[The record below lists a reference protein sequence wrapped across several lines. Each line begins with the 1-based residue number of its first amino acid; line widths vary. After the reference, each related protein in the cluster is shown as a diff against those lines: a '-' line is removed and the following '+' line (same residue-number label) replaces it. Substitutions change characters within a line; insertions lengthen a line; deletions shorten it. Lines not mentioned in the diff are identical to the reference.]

1 MFLLKRVTNFQKHK
15 YFYKLEDEIFVITS
29 STVERFDKNLSLL
42 DIIDF
47 RDKILSTICD
57 GNIYILTLT
66 HFIDLKSNIKI
77 YLEHKYKKMHKYKDL
92 ILFVSTNKLAFF
104 EYKNNILKLKWEY
117 VKKNED
123 VFVKDNLIFI
133 LENNYIYCYEYFNKI
148 LLRKAHNLSIECYN
162 KNKDKLGINKLIIG
176 QKSIVLC
183 QEDKMIILEECERFF
198 DFKNFTVF
206 KHNDKTSCYDNH
218 LKQYYT
224 NEEMLIKASNYKFE
238 IFNLL
243 LSLDYYDKELDLFI
257 YNNQIVKEPKI
268 NLYKIGKRPGLVNLR
283 NIKYNFTYDS
293 TSNID
298 PITDNCYSADTFF
311 IQLRNLQYGF
321 QTSKYIILIS
331 DIKIYRYVIDD
342 KKVYFLDY
350 KIFENLLFV
359 NYSFLYYSAN
369 NNYFIY
375 EFDTQTTFKYYNTR
389 IKDILKNK
397 DKLSIVTNSMIK
409 IYKINYTKYDKIQMN
424 VNNDTDQL
432 CVENTLNNF
441 LDKEVQLNLI
451 NSEYKLCKG
460 ELCINLGKNV
470 VYFNVDKYFIYV
482 GTTEDV
488 KIYKINNINKP
499 FIKLNYGL
507 NNKLINPEINYD
519 NVPLVVCVHE
529 NMIFINTKSGL
540 AIYKNNTLYRKDP
553 ISRNISSF
561 YISNNKIYSNDSSK
575 FLIVQDFN
583 FAILG
588 IIFIGENIK
597 TYFEENNKITL
608 KTDINNIIE
617 IKETTT
623 VKDAD
628 YFNNYPR
635 INFVVNVKRKT

>member
-66 HFIDLKSNIKI
+66 HFIDLKNNIKI

-148 LLRKAHNLSIECYN
+148 LLRK
-162 KNKDKLGINKLIIG
+162 
-176 QKSIVLC
+176 
-183 QEDKMIILEECERFF
+183 
-198 DFKNFTVF
+198 
-206 KHNDKTSCYDNH
+206 
-218 LKQYYT
+218 
-224 NEEMLIKASNYKFE
+224 FE

-268 NLYKIGKRPGLVNLR
+268 NLYKICKRPGLVNLR

-623 VKDAD
+623 GKDAD

-635 INFVVNVKRKT
+635 INFVVNVKRNCVLFSINNLTLDKNR